1 MRKLKLYLSLF
12 GILCVF
18 LYVSELCAQNDIR
31 SHYFKSLDIQNGLP
45 QNTVNAILQ
54 DCQGF
59 MWMATKDGLSR
70 YDGLNFRIFKKENS
84 GLGNNFI
91 TSLFEDINHNIW
103 VGTDA
108 GVYIYYPCTESF
120 EHFHQV
126 SDKGTVIERAV
137 TSIGSDDKGDIWIA
151 SDFQGL
157 FYYNLKRKELTN
169 YLCRED
175 GKAEHANVTQFWF
188 DTDGTCWF
196 ALYGDNLYTSKDRFK
211 TLVPFSTAN
220 GKQPYE
226 DDIVNRIV
234 PGASD
239 YLYLGSAKGGLKEIN
254 RKTNEVRDILLYD
267 EHGEPIYVR
276 GIAFY
281 SDEEL
286 WVGAESGLFIYNMNN
301 GNTVHLTSVIGD
313 DYSLSDNAIYALY
326 KDQEEGMWIG
336 SYFGGVNYCPKQ
348 YTYFEKFYAKGD
360 ADGFGRRVREFC
372 EGTDG
377 TIWIGTEDKGLF
389 NLNPATGRLT
399 PFTHPLIYHNV
410 HGLCL
415 DGNYLWVGTFSG
427 GLNRIDLRNKSVK
440 GYRKSNADN
449 TLGSNDIF
457 AICRTTTGALWIG
470 TTFGLYYYN
479 KDTDDFTHEP
489 ELGGKFVY
497 DIYEGSDGKMW
508 LATYA
513 DGVYCYDAIKKQWN
527 HYVYEENNPNS
538 LPYDKVLSIFE
549 DSRKRIWFTTQGRG
563 FCRFIPERSAFVRYD
578 SSDGFPSNVIHQI
591 VEDDDHLLWLTTNK
605 GLVRFNPDTNE
616 KKVYTTANGLLSDQ
630 FNYRSSYKD
639 KSGKIYLGC
648 INGFV
653 SFHPSTFMDN
663 MFVPPVVI
671 TDFLLFNKAVKVNQK
686 DSPLKESISFSDE
699 IELKADQNSF
709 TFRIAALSYQSP
721 RMNKLIYKLEG
732 FDKEWYTVQNPVINY
747 SNLPY
752 GTYTF
757 MVKGSN
763 SDGWWNDKPTLLK
776 IRISPPFYLSVWAY
790 IIYILLFIG
799 LVVSIILYYRFRNIR
814 KQKRVMEKFEQ
825 EKARELYTAKIDF
838 FTNVAHEIRTP
849 LTLIKSPLENVLREK
864 ELGEDV
870 REDLLIMDQ
879 NANRLLDLTNQLLD
893 FRKTES
899 EGFKLSF
906 VEWNISELVR
916 EIYTRFTPLARQKK
930 LTFSMELPE
939 TDILASVDKE
949 GFTKIISNL
958 FTNAIKYSETYI
970 RVQVVLEE
978 NNFLCVRVSNDG
990 KIVPLE
996 MRDNIFKPFVQYKD
1010 GNKVAVTGTG
1020 IGLALARSLA
1030 ELHHGTLCMND
1041 EMDSN
1046 CFILSLPI
1054 SHQETIALAAKTE
1067 GAEVNTLNESEES
1080 KEDKIAD
1087 TSKNKLTLLIVEDD
1101 SDMRTF
1107 ISKQLSPYYQI
1118 LTACNGQEALDVLD
1132 GNYVNLIISD
1142 VMMPLIDGLE
1152 LCDRLKSDLT
1162 YSHVPIILLTA
1173 KTNLQAKIAGLQSG
1187 ADAYIEKPFSVEYL
1201 KVCISSLLKNR
1212 DKLRI
1217 AFAHSPFVSTG
1228 SVAMTKADE
1237 TFLKT
1242 LNEIVLSNMQDSEF
1256 NLDDMAGLLN
1266 MSRSSLNRKIKGILD
1281 MTPNDYIRLERLKKA
1296 AQLLREGECKVNE
1309 VCYMVGFNTPSYFT
1323 KCFQKQFG
1331 ALPKDFA
1338 KQS

>member
-1 MRKLKLYLSLF
+1 MNKLPIIYFWALYL
-12 GILCVF
+12 F
-18 LYVSELCAQNDIR
+18 LYVPALHAQSDAR
-31 SHYFKSLDIQNGLP
+31 RHYFKSLDIQNGLS

-54 DCQGF
+54 DNQGF
-59 MWMATKDGLSR
+59 MWLATKDGLNR
-70 YDGLNFRIFKKENS
+70 YDGLNFRTFKKENS
-84 GLGNNFI
+84 ALGNNFI
-91 TSLFEDINHNIW
+91 TALYEDIDHNIW

-108 GVYIYYPCTESF
+108 GVYIYHPCTESF
-120 EHFHQV
+120 EHFHLV
-126 SDKGTVIERAV
+126 SDKGTFIERAV
-137 TSIGSDDKGDIWIA
+137 TSIGSDDEGSIWIS

-157 FYYNLKRKELTN
+157 FHYDLKRKELKN
-169 YLCRED
+169 YLCREA
-175 GKAEHANVTQFWF
+175 GKEGLANVTQFWF
-188 DTDGTCWF
+188 DADGTCWF
-196 ALYGDNLYTSKDRFK
+196 SLYGDNLYTSDDHFE
-211 TLVPFSTAN
+211 TLVPFCTN
-220 GKQPYE
+220 DGEQPYN

-234 PGASD
+234 AGPGD
-239 YLYLGSAKGGLKEIN
+239 CLYVGSAKGGLKELD
-254 RKTNEVRDILLYD
+254 RKTHEVRDILLND
-267 EHGEPIYVR
+267 EYGEPVYVR
-276 GIAFY
+276 GIASY
-281 SDEEL
+281 SEEEL
-286 WVGAESGLFIYNMNN
+286 WVGAESGLFIYNRTT
-301 GNTVHLTSVIGD
+301 GHTDHLTSVTGD

-348 YTYFEKFYAKGD
+348 YTYFEKYYSKGD
-360 ADGFGRRVREFC
+360 SDGMGRRVREFC
-372 EGTDG
+372 EGPDG

-389 NLNPATGRLT
+389 NLNPATGKLT
-399 PFTHPLIYHNV
+399 PFAHPLIYHNV

-415 DGNYLWVGTFSG
+415 DGNDLWVGTFSA
-427 GLNRIDLRNKSVK
+427 GLNRIDLKTKSVK
-440 GYRKSNADN
+440 AYRKNGGEHA
-449 TLGSNDIF
+449 LGSNDIF
-457 AICRTTTGALWIG
+457 AIYRTTAGDLWIG

-479 KDTDDFTHEP
+479 READNFTHEP

-497 DIYEGSDGKMW
+497 DIFESSDNKMW

-513 DGVYCYDAIKKQWN
+513 DGVYCYDPVKKQWN
-527 HYVYEENNPNS
+527 HYVYEEDNPHS

-563 FCRFIPERSAFVRYD
+563 FCRFNPERSAIIRYD
-578 SSDGFPSNVIHQI
+578 ASDGFPSNVVHQI
-591 VEDDDHLLWLTTNK
+591 VEDDDRLLWLTTNK

-630 FNYRSSYKD
+630 FNYRSGYKD
-639 KSGKIYLGC
+639 RSGKIYLGC

-653 SFHPSTFMDN
+653 SFQPSTFVDN

-671 TDFLLFNKAVKVNQK
+671 TDFLLFNKTVKVNEK
-686 DSPLKESISFSDE
+686 DSPLKESISFADR
-699 IELKADQNSF
+699 IELRADQNSF

-721 RMNKLIYKLEG
+721 QMNKLIYKLEG
-732 FDKEWYTVQNPVINY
+732 FDKEWYTVQTPVINY

-763 SDGWWNDKPTLLK
+763 SDGWWNDKPTLLQ

-790 IIYILLFIG
+790 IIYALL
-799 LVVSIILYYRFRNIR
+799 IIALIVGTFLYYRFRNIR
-814 KQKRVMEKFEQ
+814 KHRREMEKFEQ
-825 EKARELYTAKIDF
+825 EKERELYTAKIDF

-864 ELGEDV
+864 ELQEDV

-906 VEWNISELVR
+906 VECNVSELVR
-916 EIYTRFTPLARQKK
+916 KIYTRFTPLARQKR
-930 LTFSMELPE
+930 LAFSLELPE
-939 TDILASVDKE
+939 TEITAAVDKE
-949 GFTKIISNL
+949 GLTKIISNL
-958 FTNAIKYSETYI
+958 FTNAIKYSDTYI
-970 RVQVVLEE
+970 LVRMMPEGDAS
-978 NNFLCVRVSNDG
+978 FCIRVSNDG

-996 MRDNIFKPFVQYKD
+996 MRDNIFKAFVQYKD
-1010 GNKVAVTGTG
+1010 GRKSTVAGTG

-1030 ELHHGTLCMND
+1030 ELHHGTLCMD
-1041 EMDSN
+1041 ESMECN
-1046 CFILSLPI
+1046 CFVLSLPV
-1054 SHQETIALAAKTE
+1054 SCGEALSFMAKTE
-1067 GAEVNTLNESEES
+1067 ETVTPSSQDAP
-1080 KEDKIAD
+1080 EDGRDDKTD
-1087 TSKNKLTLLIVEDD
+1087 DMTGNKLTLLVVEDD
-1101 SDMRTF
+1101 ADMRTF
-1107 ISKQLSPYYQI
+1107 ITRQLSPIYQI
-1118 LTACNGQEALDVLD
+1118 LTAGNGQEALEVLD
-1132 GNYVNLIISD
+1132 DNYVNLIISD

-1152 LCDRLKSDLT
+1152 LCDRLKSDLA
-1162 YSHVPIILLTA
+1162 YSHIPIILLTA

-1201 KVCISSLLKNR
+1201 KVSISSLLKNR
-1212 DKLRI
+1212 DKLRV

-1237 TFLKT
+1237 AFLKT
-1242 LNEIVLSNMQDSEF
+1242 LNEVVSSNLQDSDF
-1256 NLDDMAGLLN
+1256 NLDDMASLLN

-1338 KQS
+1338 KQA

>member
-1 MRKLKLYLSLF
+1 MAKQYSFF
-12 GILCVF
+12 GIFLCILLCTPA
-18 LYVSELCAQNDIR
+18 LYAQDDTWGY
-31 SHYFKSLDIQNGLP
+31 YFKSLDIQNGLS

-54 DCQGF
+54 DYQGF
-59 MWMATKDGLSR
+59 MWLATKDGLNR
-70 YDGLNFRIFKKENS
+70 YDGLTFRTFKKENS
-84 GLGNNFI
+84 ELGNNFI
-91 TSLFEDINHNIW
+91 TALFEDIDHNIW

-108 GVYIYYPCTESF
+108 GVYIYHPRTESF
-120 EHFHQV
+120 EHFHLV
-126 SDKGTVIERAV
+126 SDKGTLIERAV
-137 TSIGSDDKGDIWIA
+137 TSIGEDNEGNIWIS

-157 FYYNLKRKELTN
+157 FYYDLKRKELAN
-169 YLCRED
+169 YLCREA
-175 GKAEHANVTQFWF
+175 GKAGLANVTQFWF

-196 ALYGDNLYTSKDRFK
+196 SLYGDNLYTSKDRFK
-211 TLVPFSTAN
+211 TLVPFCTGN
-220 GKQPYE
+220 GEQPYK

-234 PGASD
+234 PGAD
-239 YLYLGSAKGGLKEIN
+239 DALYVGSAKGGLKVVS
-254 RKTNEVRDILLYD
+254 RKTHEVRDILLND
-267 EHGEPIYVR
+267 EHGEPVYVR

-286 WVGAESGLFIYNMNN
+286 WVGAESGLFIYNMNT
-301 GNTVHLTSVIGD
+301 GSTVHLTSVIGD
-313 DYSLSDNAIYALY
+313 NYSLSDNAIYALY
-326 KDQEEGMWIG
+326 KDQEGGMWIG

-348 YTYFEKFYAKGD
+348 YTYFEKFYSKGD

-372 EGTDG
+372 EGSDG
-377 TIWIGTEDKGLF
+377 TVWVGTEDKGLF
-389 NLNPATGRLT
+389 SLNPATGQLT
-399 PFTHPLIYHNV
+399 SFTHPSLYHNI
-410 HGLCL
+410 HGLCM
-415 DGNYLWVGTFSG
+415 DGNYLWVGTFSA

-440 GYRKSNADN
+440 GYRKSSADGA
-449 TLGSNDIF
+449 LGSNDVF
-457 AICRTTTGALWIG
+457 AVYRTIAGDLWIG

-479 KDTDDFTHEP
+479 RDTDDFTHEP

-513 DGVYCYDAIKKQWN
+513 DGVYCYHPKKKQWD
-527 HYVYEENNPNS
+527 HYVCEEDNPNS

-563 FCRFIPERSAFVRYD
+563 FCRFNPERSTFVRYD
-578 SSDGFPSNVIHQI
+578 SSDGFPSNVVHQI
-591 VEDDDHLLWLTTNK
+591 IEDDDHLLWLTTNK

-630 FNYRSSYKD
+630 FNYRSGYKD

-648 INGFV
+648 INGFI
-653 SFHPSTFMDN
+653 SFNPSTFVDN

-671 TDFLLFNKAVKVNQK
+671 TDFLLFNKNVKVNEK
-686 DSPLKESISFSDE
+686 DSPLKESISFADK

-721 RMNKLIYKLEG
+721 QMNKLIYKLEG

-763 SDGWWNDKPTLLK
+763 SDGWWNDKPTLLE

-790 IIYILLFIG
+790 VIYALLFIA
-799 LVVSIILYYRFRNIR
+799 SIVGTFWYYRLRNIR
-814 KQKRVMEKFEQ
+814 KHKRMMEKFEQ
-825 EKARELYTAKIDF
+825 EKERELYTAKIDF

-899 EGFKLSF
+899 DGFKLNF
-906 VEWNISELVR
+906 AEWNISELVR

-930 LTFSMELPE
+930 LAFSIELPE
-939 TDILASVDKE
+939 TEIMASVDKE
-949 GFTKIISNL
+949 GLTKIISNL

-970 RVQVVLEE
+970 RVQVTLEE
-978 NNFLCVRVSNDG
+978 DALLYIRVSNDG

-996 MRDNIFKPFVQYKD
+996 MRDNIFKAFVQYRD
-1010 GNKVAVTGTG
+1010 GGKTAIAGTG

-1030 ELHHGTLCMND
+1030 ELHHGTLYMD
-1041 EMDSN
+1041 EAMDCN
-1046 CFILSLPI
+1046 RFILSLPVN
-1054 SHQETIALAAKTE
+1054 HQQTAVSTVKTSE
-1067 GAEVNTLNESEES
+1067 VAVAEAESRES
-1080 KEDKIAD
+1080 KTAD
-1087 TSKNKLTLLIVEDD
+1087 TSKNKLTLLVVEDD
-1101 SDMRTF
+1101 PDMRIF
-1107 ISKQLSPYYQI
+1107 ISKQLSPYYLV
-1118 LTACNGQEALDVLD
+1118 LTAGNGQEALEVLD
-1132 GNYVNLIISD
+1132 DNYVNLIISD

-1152 LCDRLKSDLT
+1152 LCDRLKSDLA
-1162 YSHVPIILLTA
+1162 YSHIPIILLTA

-1201 KVCISSLLKNR
+1201 RVCISSLLKNR

-1242 LNEIVLSNMQDSEF
+1242 LNEVVSSNMQDSEF
-1256 NLDDMAGLLN
+1256 NLDDMASLLN

-1338 KQS
+1338 RQT

>member
-1 MRKLKLYLSLF
+1 MNKLPIIYFWALYL
-12 GILCVF
+12 F
-18 LYVSELCAQNDIR
+18 LYVPALHAQSDAR
-31 SHYFKSLDIQNGLP
+31 RHYFKSLDIQNGLS

-54 DCQGF
+54 DNQGF
-59 MWMATKDGLSR
+59 MWLATKDGLNR
-70 YDGLNFRIFKKENS
+70 YDGLNFRTFKKENS
-84 GLGNNFI
+84 ALGNNFI
-91 TSLFEDINHNIW
+91 TALYEDIDHNIW

-108 GVYIYYPCTESF
+108 GVYIYHPCTESF
-120 EHFHQV
+120 EHFHLV
-126 SDKGTVIERAV
+126 SDKGTFIERAV
-137 TSIGSDDKGDIWIA
+137 TSIGSDDEGSIWIS

-157 FYYNLKRKELTN
+157 FHYDLKRKELKN
-169 YLCRED
+169 YLCREA
-175 GKAEHANVTQFWF
+175 GKEGLANVTQFWF
-188 DTDGTCWF
+188 DVDGTCWF
-196 ALYGDNLYTSKDRFK
+196 SLYGDNLYTSDDHFE
-211 TLVPFSTAN
+211 TLVPFCTN
-220 GKQPYE
+220 DGEQPYN

-234 PGASD
+234 AGPGD
-239 YLYLGSAKGGLKEIN
+239 CLYVGSAKGGLKEVD
-254 RKTNEVRDILLYD
+254 RKTHEVRDILLND
-267 EHGEPIYVR
+267 EHGEPVYVR
-276 GIAFY
+276 GIASY
-281 SDEEL
+281 SEEEL
-286 WVGAESGLFIYNMNN
+286 WVGAESGLFIYNRTT
-301 GNTVHLTSVIGD
+301 GHTDHLTSVTGD

-348 YTYFEKFYAKGD
+348 YTYFEKYYSKGD
-360 ADGFGRRVREFC
+360 SDGMGRRVREFC
-372 EGTDG
+372 EGPDG

-389 NLNPATGRLT
+389 NLNPATGKLT
-399 PFTHPLIYHNV
+399 PFAHPLIYHNV

-415 DGNYLWVGTFSG
+415 DGNDLWVGTFSA
-427 GLNRIDLRNKSVK
+427 GLNRIDLKTKSVK
-440 GYRKSNADN
+440 AYRKNGGEHA
-449 TLGSNDIF
+449 LGSNDIF
-457 AICRTTTGALWIG
+457 AIYRTTAGDLWIG

-479 KDTDDFTHEP
+479 READNFTHEP

-497 DIYEGSDGKMW
+497 DIFESSDNKMW

-513 DGVYCYDAIKKQWN
+513 DGVYCYDPVKKQWN
-527 HYVYEENNPNS
+527 HYVYEEDNPHS

-563 FCRFIPERSAFVRYD
+563 FCRFNPERSTFIRYD
-578 SSDGFPSNVIHQI
+578 ASDGFPSNVVHQI
-591 VEDDDHLLWLTTNK
+591 VEDDDRLLWLTTNK

-630 FNYRSSYKD
+630 FNYRSGYKD
-639 KSGKIYLGC
+639 RSGKIYLGC

-653 SFHPSTFMDN
+653 SFQPSTFVDN

-671 TDFLLFNKAVKVNQK
+671 TDFLLFNKTVKVNEK
-686 DSPLKESISFSDE
+686 DSPLKESISFADR
-699 IELKADQNSF
+699 IELRADQNSF

-721 RMNKLIYKLEG
+721 QMNKLIYKLEG
-732 FDKEWYTVQNPVINY
+732 FDKEWYTVQTPVINY

-763 SDGWWNDKPTLLK
+763 SDGWWNDKPTLLQ

-790 IIYILLFIG
+790 IIYALL
-799 LVVSIILYYRFRNIR
+799 IIALIVGTFLYYRFRNIR
-814 KQKRVMEKFEQ
+814 KHRREMEKFEQ
-825 EKARELYTAKIDF
+825 EKERELYTAKIDF

-864 ELGEDV
+864 ELQEDV

-906 VEWNISELVR
+906 VECNVSELVR
-916 EIYTRFTPLARQKK
+916 KIYTRFTPLARQKR
-930 LTFSMELPE
+930 LAFSLELPE
-939 TDILASVDKE
+939 TEITAAVDKE
-949 GFTKIISNL
+949 GLTKIISNL
-958 FTNAIKYSETYI
+958 FTNAIKYSDTYI
-970 RVQVVLEE
+970 LVRMMPEGDAS
-978 NNFLCVRVSNDG
+978 FCIRVSNDG

-996 MRDNIFKPFVQYKD
+996 MRDNIFKAFVQYKD
-1010 GNKVAVTGTG
+1010 GRKSTVAGTG

-1030 ELHHGTLCMND
+1030 ELHHGTLCMD
-1041 EMDSN
+1041 ESMECN
-1046 CFILSLPI
+1046 CFVLSLPV
-1054 SHQETIALAAKTE
+1054 SCGEALSFMAKTE
-1067 GAEVNTLNESEES
+1067 ETVTPSSQDAP
-1080 KEDKIAD
+1080 EDGRDDKTD
-1087 TSKNKLTLLIVEDD
+1087 DMTGNKLTLLVVEDD
-1101 SDMRTF
+1101 ADMRTF
-1107 ISKQLSPYYQI
+1107 ITRQLSPIYQI
-1118 LTACNGQEALDVLD
+1118 LTAGNGQEALDD
-1132 GNYVNLIISD
+1132 NYVNLIISD
-1142 VMMPLIDGLE
+1142 VMTPLIDGLE
-1152 LCDRLKSDLT
+1152 LCDRLKSDLA
-1162 YSHVPIILLTA
+1162 YSHIPIILLTA

-1201 KVCISSLLKNR
+1201 KVSISSLLKNR
-1212 DKLRI
+1212 DKLRV

-1237 TFLKT
+1237 AFLKT
-1242 LNEIVLSNMQDSEF
+1242 LNEVVSSNLQDSDF
-1256 NLDDMAGLLN
+1256 NLDDMASLLN

-1338 KQS
+1338 KQA

>member
-1 MRKLKLYLSLF
+1 MNKLPIIYFWALYL
-12 GILCVF
+12 F
-18 LYVSELCAQNDIR
+18 LYVPALHAQSDAR
-31 SHYFKSLDIQNGLP
+31 RHYFKSLDIQNGLS

-54 DCQGF
+54 DNQGF
-59 MWMATKDGLSR
+59 MWLATKDGLNR
-70 YDGLNFRIFKKENS
+70 YDGLNFRTFKKENS
-84 GLGNNFI
+84 ALGNNFI
-91 TSLFEDINHNIW
+91 TALYEDIDHNIW

-108 GVYIYYPCTESF
+108 GVYIYHPCTESF
-120 EHFHQV
+120 EHFHLA
-126 SDKGTVIERAV
+126 SDKGTFIERAV
-137 TSIGSDDKGDIWIA
+137 TSIGSDDEGSIWIS

-157 FYYNLKRKELTN
+157 FHYDLKRKELKN
-169 YLCRED
+169 YLCREA
-175 GKAEHANVTQFWF
+175 GKEGLANVTQFWF
-188 DTDGTCWF
+188 DADGTCWF
-196 ALYGDNLYTSKDRFK
+196 SLYGDNLYTSDDHFE
-211 TLVPFSTAN
+211 TLVPFCTN
-220 GKQPYE
+220 DGEQPYN

-234 PGASD
+234 AGPGD
-239 YLYLGSAKGGLKEIN
+239 CLYVGSAKGGLKEVD
-254 RKTNEVRDILLYD
+254 RKTHEVRDILLND
-267 EHGEPIYVR
+267 EHGEPVYVR
-276 GIAFY
+276 GIASY
-281 SDEEL
+281 SEEEL
-286 WVGAESGLFIYNMNN
+286 WVGAESGLFIYNRTT
-301 GNTVHLTSVIGD
+301 GHTDHLTSVTGD

-348 YTYFEKFYAKGD
+348 YTYFEKYYSKGD
-360 ADGFGRRVREFC
+360 SDGMGRRVREFC
-372 EGTDG
+372 EGPDG

-389 NLNPATGRLT
+389 NLNPATGKLT
-399 PFTHPLIYHNV
+399 PFAHPLIYHNV

-415 DGNYLWVGTFSG
+415 DGNDLWVGTFSA
-427 GLNRIDLRNKSVK
+427 GLNRIDLKTKSVK
-440 GYRKSNADN
+440 AYRKNGGEHA
-449 TLGSNDIF
+449 LGSNDIF
-457 AICRTTTGALWIG
+457 AIYRTTAGDLWIG

-479 KDTDDFTHEP
+479 READNFTHEP

-497 DIYEGSDGKMW
+497 DIFESSDNKMW

-513 DGVYCYDAIKKQWN
+513 DGVYCYDPVKKQWN
-527 HYVYEENNPNS
+527 HYVYEEDNPHS

-563 FCRFIPERSAFVRYD
+563 FCRFNPERSAFIRYD
-578 SSDGFPSNVIHQI
+578 ASDGFPSNVVHQI
-591 VEDDDHLLWLTTNK
+591 VEDDDRLLWLTTNK

-630 FNYRSSYKD
+630 FNYRSGYKD
-639 KSGKIYLGC
+639 RSGKIYLGC

-653 SFHPSTFMDN
+653 SFQPSTFVDN

-671 TDFLLFNKAVKVNQK
+671 TDFLLFNKTVKVNEK
-686 DSPLKESISFSDE
+686 DSPLKESISFADR
-699 IELKADQNSF
+699 IELRADQNSF

-721 RMNKLIYKLEG
+721 QMNKLIYKLEG
-732 FDKEWYTVQNPVINY
+732 FDKEWYTVQTPVINY

-763 SDGWWNDKPTLLK
+763 SDGWWNDKPTLLQ

-790 IIYILLFIG
+790 IIYALLFIALIVG
-799 LVVSIILYYRFRNIR
+799 TFLYYRFRNIR
-814 KQKRVMEKFEQ
+814 KHRREMEKFEQ
-825 EKARELYTAKIDF
+825 EKERELYTAKIDF

-864 ELGEDV
+864 ELQEDV

-906 VEWNISELVR
+906 VECNVSELVR
-916 EIYTRFTPLARQKK
+916 KIYTRFTPLARQKR
-930 LTFSMELPE
+930 LAFSLELPE
-939 TDILASVDKE
+939 TEITAAVDKE
-949 GFTKIISNL
+949 GLTKIISNL
-958 FTNAIKYSETYI
+958 FTNAIKYSDTYI
-970 RVQVVLEE
+970 LVRMMPEGDAS
-978 NNFLCVRVSNDG
+978 FCIRVSNDG

-996 MRDNIFKPFVQYKD
+996 MRDNIFKAFVQYKD
-1010 GNKVAVTGTG
+1010 GRKSTVAGTG

-1030 ELHHGTLCMND
+1030 ELHHGTLCMD
-1041 EMDSN
+1041 ESMECN
-1046 CFILSLPI
+1046 CFVLSLPV
-1054 SHQETIALAAKTE
+1054 SCGEALSFMAKTE
-1067 GAEVNTLNESEES
+1067 ETVTPSSQDAP
-1080 KEDKIAD
+1080 EDGRDDKTD
-1087 TSKNKLTLLIVEDD
+1087 DMTGNKLTLLVVEDD
-1101 SDMRTF
+1101 ADMRTF
-1107 ISKQLSPYYQI
+1107 ITRQLSPIYQI
-1118 LTACNGQEALDVLD
+1118 LTAGNGQEALEVLD
-1132 GNYVNLIISD
+1132 DNYVNLIISD

-1152 LCDRLKSDLT
+1152 LCDRLKSDLA
-1162 YSHVPIILLTA
+1162 YSHIPIILLTA

-1201 KVCISSLLKNR
+1201 KVSISSLLKNR
-1212 DKLRI
+1212 DKLRV

-1237 TFLKT
+1237 AFLKT
-1242 LNEIVLSNMQDSEF
+1242 LNEVVSSNLQDSDF
-1256 NLDDMAGLLN
+1256 NLDDMASLLN

-1338 KQS
+1338 KQA

>member
-1 MRKLKLYLSLF
+1 MNKLPIIYFWALYL
-12 GILCVF
+12 F
-18 LYVSELCAQNDIR
+18 LYVPALHAQSDAR
-31 SHYFKSLDIQNGLP
+31 RHYFKSLDIQNGLS

-54 DCQGF
+54 DNQGF
-59 MWMATKDGLSR
+59 MWLATKDGLNR
-70 YDGLNFRIFKKENS
+70 YDGLNFRTFKKENS
-84 GLGNNFI
+84 ALGNNFI
-91 TSLFEDINHNIW
+91 TALYEDIDHNIW

-108 GVYIYYPCTESF
+108 GVYIYHPCTESF
-120 EHFHQV
+120 EHFHLA
-126 SDKGTVIERAV
+126 SDKGTCIERAV
-137 TSIGSDDKGDIWIA
+137 TSIGSDDEGSIWIS

-157 FYYNLKRKELTN
+157 FHYDLKRKELKN
-169 YLCRED
+169 YLCREA
-175 GKAEHANVTQFWF
+175 GKEGLANVTQFWF
-188 DTDGTCWF
+188 DADGTCWF
-196 ALYGDNLYTSKDRFK
+196 SLYGDNLYTSDDHFE
-211 TLVPFSTAN
+211 TLVPFCTN
-220 GKQPYE
+220 DGEQPYN

-234 PGASD
+234 SGPSD
-239 YLYLGSAKGGLKEIN
+239 CLYVGSAKGGLKEVD
-254 RKTNEVRDILLYD
+254 RKTHEVRDILLND
-267 EHGEPIYVR
+267 EHGEPVYVR
-276 GIAFY
+276 GIASY
-281 SDEEL
+281 SEEEL
-286 WVGAESGLFIYNMNN
+286 WVGAESGLFIYNRTT
-301 GNTVHLTSVIGD
+301 GHTDHLTSVTGD

-348 YTYFEKFYAKGD
+348 YTYFEKYYSKGD
-360 ADGFGRRVREFC
+360 SDGMGRRVREFC
-372 EGTDG
+372 EGPDG

-389 NLNPATGRLT
+389 NLNPATGKLT
-399 PFTHPLIYHNV
+399 PFAHPLIYHNV

-415 DGNYLWVGTFSG
+415 DGNDLWVGTFSA
-427 GLNRIDLRNKSVK
+427 GLNRINLKTKSVK
-440 GYRKSNADN
+440 AYRKNSGEHA
-449 TLGSNDIF
+449 LGSNDIF
-457 AICRTTTGALWIG
+457 AVYRTTAGDLWIG

-479 KDTDDFTHEP
+479 RETDNFTHEP

-497 DIYEGSDGKMW
+497 DIYEGSDNKMW

-513 DGVYCYDAIKKQWN
+513 DGVYCFDPKKKQWN
-527 HYVYEENNPNS
+527 HYVYEEDNPYS

-563 FCRFIPERSAFVRYD
+563 FCRFSPERSAFIRYD
-578 SSDGFPSNVIHQI
+578 ASDGFPSNVVHQI
-591 VEDDDHLLWLTTNK
+591 VEDDDRLLWLTTNK

-630 FNYRSSYKD
+630 FNYRSGYKD
-639 KSGKIYLGC
+639 RSGKIYLGC

-653 SFHPSTFMDN
+653 SFQPSTFVDN

-671 TDFLLFNKAVKVNQK
+671 TDFLLFNKTVKVNEK
-686 DSPLKESISFSDE
+686 DSPLKESISFADK
-699 IELKADQNSF
+699 IELRADQNSF

-721 RMNKLIYKLEG
+721 QMNKLIYKLEG
-732 FDKEWYTVQNPVINY
+732 FDKEWYTVQTPVINY

-763 SDGWWNDKPTLLK
+763 SDGWWNDKPTLLQ

-790 IIYILLFIG
+790 IIYALLFIALIVG
-799 LVVSIILYYRFRNIR
+799 TFLYYRFRNIR
-814 KQKRVMEKFEQ
+814 KHRREMEKFEQ
-825 EKARELYTAKIDF
+825 EKERELYTAKIDF

-864 ELGEDV
+864 ELQEDV

-906 VEWNISELVR
+906 VECNVSELVR
-916 EIYTRFTPLARQKK
+916 KIYTRFTPLARQKR
-930 LTFSMELPE
+930 LAFSLELPE
-939 TDILASVDKE
+939 TEITAAVDKE
-949 GFTKIISNL
+949 GLTKIISNL
-958 FTNAIKYSETYI
+958 FTNAIKYSDTYI
-970 RVQVVLEE
+970 RVRLMPEGDT
-978 NNFLCVRVSNDG
+978 FFCIRVSNDG
-990 KIVPLE
+990 KVVPLE
-996 MRDNIFKPFVQYKD
+996 MRDNIFKAFVQYKD
-1010 GNKVAVTGTG
+1010 GGQTTVAGTG

-1030 ELHHGTLCMND
+1030 ELHHGTLCMD
-1041 EMDSN
+1041 ESMECN
-1046 CFILSLPI
+1046 CFVLSLPI
-1054 SHQETIALAAKTE
+1054 SCGEVLSFAAKADEPVTASTQEEQEDGGDDKTE
-1067 GAEVNTLNESEES
+1067 DNP
-1080 KEDKIAD
+1080 
-1087 TSKNKLTLLIVEDD
+1087 KNKLTLLVVEDD
-1101 SDMRTF
+1101 ADMRTF
-1107 ISKQLSPYYQI
+1107 ITRQLSPTYQI
-1118 LTACNGQEALDVLD
+1118 LTAGNGQEALEILD
-1132 GNYVNLIISD
+1132 DNYVNLIISD

-1152 LCDRLKSDLT
+1152 LCDRLKSDLA
-1162 YSHVPIILLTA
+1162 YSHIPIILLTA

-1201 KVCISSLLKNR
+1201 KVSISSLLKNR
-1212 DKLRI
+1212 DKLRV

-1237 TFLKT
+1237 AFLKT
-1242 LNEIVLSNMQDSEF
+1242 LNEVVLSNMQDSDF
-1256 NLDDMAGLLN
+1256 NLDDMASLLN

-1338 KQS
+1338 KQA